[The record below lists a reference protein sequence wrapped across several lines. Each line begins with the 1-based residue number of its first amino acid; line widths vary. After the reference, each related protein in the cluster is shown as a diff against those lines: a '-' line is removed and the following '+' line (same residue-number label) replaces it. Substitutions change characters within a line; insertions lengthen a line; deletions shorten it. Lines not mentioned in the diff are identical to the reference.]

1 MDVVD
6 VFDICCGLVGVVV
19 DDVELLV
26 RDVGLLLTDVGRRLI
41 NALNGSMVDLN
52 DIGDWDWECCCCC
65 WDEVNPFDIGWW
77 RLDDEDD
84 DENWLWYSGW
94 TLDDVDDGSWEL
106 LRWGNG
112 GKSSCCSSNYIL
124 KCRI

>member
-52 DIGDWDWECCCCC
+52 DIGDWD
-65 WDEVNPFDIGWW
+65 
-77 RLDDEDD
+77 
-84 DENWLWYSGW
+84 
-94 TLDDVDDGSWEL
+94 
-106 LRWGNG
+106 
-112 GKSSCCSSNYIL
+112 
-124 KCRI
+124 